1 MNFRQSITNNIE
13 KLVGTLKS
21 EKELQ
26 EVLKRKFTK
35 KEYKVFVAIE
45 SGETIESL
53 QESMKDEKQ
62 RIEELY
68 KNACKKLNQELFKKE
83 LIDLQF

>member
-1 MNFRQSITNNIE
+1 MNFTKSITNNID

-21 EKELQ
+21 EDELQ

-45 SGETIESL
+45 SGQSIEDL
-53 QESMKDEKQ
+53 KKSMKDDEE
-62 RIEELY
+62 RIEEIY
-68 KNACKKLNQELFKKE
+68 KTACKKLNQELFKKE
-83 LIDLQF
+83 LVSIN

>member
-1 MNFRQSITNNIE
+1 MNFTQSLVDNID
-13 KLVGTLKS
+13 KLIGTLKP
-21 EKELQ
+21 EEELQ

-45 SGETIESL
+45 SGESIEDL
-53 QESMKDEKQ
+53 EKIMKDDKK

-68 KNACKKLNQELFKKE
+68 KNACKKLNQELLKKE
-83 LIDLQF
+83 LVYIN

>member
-1 MNFRQSITNNIE
+1 MNFTQSILDNIDR
-13 KLVGTLKS
+13 LVGTLKP
-21 EKELQ
+21 EEELQ

-45 SGETIESL
+45 SGESFEDLEKI
-53 QESMKDEKQ
+53 MKDDKK

-68 KNACKKLNQELFKKE
+68 KNACKKLNQDLFKKE
-83 LIDLQF
+83 LVYIN

>member
-1 MNFRQSITNNIE
+1 MNFTQSILDNIDR
-13 KLVGTLKS
+13 LVGTLKP
-21 EKELQ
+21 EEELQ

-45 SGETIESL
+45 SGESFEDLEKI
-53 QESMKDEKQ
+53 MKDDKK

-83 LIDLQF
+83 LIYIN

>member
-1 MNFRQSITNNIE
+1 MNFTQSILDNIDR
-13 KLVGTLKS
+13 LVGTLKP
-21 EKELQ
+21 EEELQ

-45 SGETIESL
+45 SGESFEDLEKI
-53 QESMKDEKQ
+53 MKDDKK

-68 KNACKKLNQELFKKE
+68 KNACKKLNQELFKKN
-83 LIDLQF
+83 

>member
-1 MNFRQSITNNIE
+1 MNFTQSILDNIDR
-13 KLVGTLKS
+13 LVGTLKP
-21 EKELQ
+21 EEELQ

-45 SGETIESL
+45 SGESFEDL
-53 QESMKDEKQ
+53 EKVMKDDKK

-83 LIDLQF
+83 LVYIN